1 MSFIFDDRIGFNDDA
16 TVDAYARLRVS
27 KPFGIFNSSLQNSI
41 NDTEWETFTSGTG
54 STTYLAEQSAALL
67 NVGTASGDRC
77 LRQTYRTFQYQTG
90 TGSQA
95 LMTGVLGNT
104 QSGTSSRVGM
114 YDDFNGLYYEVKDGV
129 FGVVVR
135 RTLSTGNTEEIR
147 IDQSN
152 FNIDKMDGTGRS
164 MYNID
169 LTKAQIF
176 SIDFAWLGVG
186 RVRFSIWTGNCFC
199 EAHEF
204 KYNNVLDS
212 AYMGKGDLPLR
223 YEIVNTAATAA
234 TSNMK
239 QICSSVFIEGGTNE
253 SGYSRGV
260 TTPYEVEYNVP
271 DADAWHNIV
280 SIRVKPGQDRVTIQP
295 FSFGINNDTGNKFQ
309 IALLKNAT
317 GSLTWTDNGGF
328 SQSSVTQTALSGGDI
343 LFTDSGN
350 ERVSVSIDLL
360 QIRDRISTKY
370 SGDPQTFS
378 LGVRRVSGL
387 LDVTGQFNYI
397 EYR

>member
-67 NVGTASGDRC
+67 NVGTASGNRC

-95 LMTGVLGNT
+95 LMTGVLGTT
-104 QSGTSSRVGM
+104 QSGTSSRMGM

-260 TTPYEVEYNVP
+260 TTPYEVEYRVPNV
-271 DADAWHNIV
+271 DAWHNIV

-309 IALLKNAT
+309 IALFKNAT
-317 GSLTWTDNGGF
+317 GSLTWTDNGDF
-328 SQSSVTQTALSGGDI
+328 SQSSVTQTTLSGGDI

-370 SGDPQTFS
+370 SGDPQTLS
-378 LGVRRVSGL
+378 LGVRRVSGVI
-387 LDVTGQFNYI
+387 DVTGQFNYI